1 MWVPGRCLL
10 TCSGTCMKKEHD
22 RALLAG
28 SGVGV
33 SLCHQG
39 RAMGRDLACATAL
52 WVTSPYSYSHRVSG
66 GGTAVACRVSGVLS
80 RERNLYALDF
90 IHKSF
95 QCHKTFTLLHFLTHF
110 LLRAGTNTI
119 GLLPVMSQ
127 IAAKG
132 RLAHGV
138 TDLLHVQHDCPRSA
152 RGRGRSGEGPVSCAP
167 EPSWS
172 QSSHVA
178 DARTSRTP

>member
-1 MWVPGRCLL
+1 MAHRRRAEAQCVSAGLLLLHRRCRAAGGCTREGAMWVPGRCLL

-90 IHKSF
+90 LLYTQKFPVSQNF
-95 QCHKTFTLLHFLTHF
+95 YTFTLFNSFFAT
-110 LLRAGTNTI
+110 RGY
-119 GLLPVMSQ
+119 
-127 IAAKG
+127 
-132 RLAHGV
+132 
-138 TDLLHVQHDCPRSA
+138 QHHRPPSRDVADC
-152 RGRGRSGEGPVSCAP
+152 GEGAARSRCHGFAACA
-167 EPSWS
+167 
-172 QSSHVA
+172 A
-178 DARTSRTP
+178 